1 MQSENNSECKQTNMA
16 VRITCILGIFLL
28 IFVGVSSKK
37 TNDEEKPAWTKKDI
51 RDYTDADMERLLDQ
65 WDEDEEPLPDD
76 ELPEHL
82 RPQPKL
88 SFDPNNIGDPENL
101 LKMSKK
107 GRTLM
112 MFVQVEDRLSPDE
125 AEEVTKIWQ
134 SALYNS
140 HIQAERYMVD
150 QRRAIFMFKDGAQAW
165 DAKDFLVE
173 QPEMKECSIEN
184 KVYHGY
190 HTPEGKKEKA
200 EAEAK
205 KKPTAKKGKKRKEEL

>member
-1 MQSENNSECKQTNMA
+1 MA
-16 VRITCILGIFLL
+16 VRKWEM
-28 IFVGVSSKK
+28 FVGFLAFSCLVYSKK
-37 TNDEEKPAWTKKDI
+37 SDEDKPAWAKKDI

-65 WDEDEEPLPDD
+65 WDEDEEPLPED

-82 RPQPKL
+82 RPQPKFN
-88 SFDPNNIGDPENL
+88 FDPSNLGDPEDL

-112 MFVQVEDRLSPDE
+112 MFVQVKDEKSPEE
-125 AEEVTKIWQ
+125 AEDVTKLWQ

-150 QRRAIFMFKDGAQAW
+150 ERRAIFMFKDGAQAW
-165 DAKDFLVE
+165 DAKDFLLE
-173 QPEMKECSIEN
+173 QPELRECSIEN

-200 EAEAK
+200 ESAG
-205 KKPTAKKGKKRKEEL
+205 KKPKPKKGKKKKDEL